1 MLRVFDAAFVK
12 ALVDHLNLE
21 EQEPRPQEYE
31 GQQSSTDRIF
41 KKLGLKDLEERL
53 NEETLRK
60 KLKKLRWVIAQDKG
74 LPLQST
80 LWNRTIDWLIM
91 VRPKNKESLLE
102 CEEFKRNRSNITGY
116 EDCIVTLMTMM
127 KEN

>member
-1 MLRVFDAAFVK
+1 M
-12 ALVDHLNLE
+12 
-21 EQEPRPQEYE
+21 
-31 GQQSSTDRIF
+31 
-41 KKLGLKDLEERL
+41 L
-53 NEETLRK
+53 NEETVRK

-91 VRPKNKESLLE
+91 VSPKNRKSLLE

-116 EDCIVTLMTMM
+116 EDFIVTLMTMM